1 MDYEVTVLGSRRER
15 FEVGYTTIDDAQTF
29 AILVRL
35 EPLNIPKAA
44 YPSGKV
50 VVYDD
55 GVSSLQKVRGIV
67 RPNEACAPRNHSFR
81 NKCHR

>member
-15 FEVGYTTIDDAQTF
+15 FEVAYTTIDDAQTF

-35 EPLNIPKAA
+35 EPLNIPKTADS
-44 YPSGKV
+44 SGKV

-55 GVSSLQKVRGIV
+55 GVSGL
-67 RPNEACAPRNHSFR
+67 
-81 NKCHR
+81 